1 MFSLRRAS
9 SRLLLSSAPVYQQER
24 QLLLSVTASTTRPHI
39 RSISSAATL
48 PTTIATATA
57 TTTTSAYECPTI
69 FSLNNVTIRS
79 KHSSTQIKRLFK
91 KNPARRRILQ
101 KELLLNNNNND
112 SSEGEEATTVQN
124 QNIIPQ
130 SQIQPVILD
139 PNILSNGWNAQTN
152 VEISH
157 YPFQVARTKNK
168 PNDAV
173 GFLPVYSEFRKDGAK
188 ITTRI
193 KKVSGDRDVFLNELR
208 ATLQIPLAKNT
219 KDIDNIRIRTGGT
232 IEVKGNRVQEV
243 KKWLASLGF

>member
-48 PTTIATATA
+48 PTTIATAT
-57 TTTTSAYECPTI
+57 TTTSAYEYPI
-69 FSLNNVTIRS
+69 ISSLNNVTIRS

-101 KELLLNNNNND
+101 KELLLNNNNNN
-112 SSEGEEATTVQN
+112 SSEGEEATAVQKN

-130 SQIQPVILD
+130 SQIQPVILE

-173 GFLPVYSEFRKDGAK
+173 GFLPVYSEFR
-188 ITTRI
+188 
-193 KKVSGDRDVFLNELR
+193 
-208 ATLQIPLAKNT
+208 
-219 KDIDNIRIRTGGT
+219 
-232 IEVKGNRVQEV
+232 
-243 KKWLASLGF
+243 

>member
-48 PTTIATATA
+48 PTTIATAT
-57 TTTTSAYECPTI
+57 TTTSAYEYPI
-69 FSLNNVTIRS
+69 ISSLNNVTIRS

-101 KELLLNNNNND
+101 KELLLNNNNN
-112 SSEGEEATTVQN
+112 SSEGEEATTSVHN

-130 SQIQPVILD
+130 SQIQPVILE

-173 GFLPVYSEFRKDGAK
+173 GFLPVYSEFR
-188 ITTRI
+188 
-193 KKVSGDRDVFLNELR
+193 
-208 ATLQIPLAKNT
+208 
-219 KDIDNIRIRTGGT
+219 
-232 IEVKGNRVQEV
+232 
-243 KKWLASLGF
+243 

>member
-9 SRLLLSSAPVYQQER
+9 SRLLSSAPAYQQER

-48 PTTIATATA
+48 PTTIATAT
-57 TTTTSAYECPTI
+57 TTTSAYEYPI
-69 FSLNNVTIRS
+69 ISSLNNVTIRS

-101 KELLLNNNNND
+101 KELLLNNNNN
-112 SSEGEEATTVQN
+112 SSEGEEATTAVQN

-130 SQIQPVILD
+130 SQIQPVILE

-173 GFLPVYSEFRKDGAK
+173 GFLPVYSEFR
-188 ITTRI
+188 
-193 KKVSGDRDVFLNELR
+193 
-208 ATLQIPLAKNT
+208 
-219 KDIDNIRIRTGGT
+219 
-232 IEVKGNRVQEV
+232 
-243 KKWLASLGF
+243 

>member
-9 SRLLLSSAPVYQQER
+9 SRLLSSAPAYQQEG

-48 PTTIATATA
+48 PTTIATAT
-57 TTTTSAYECPTI
+57 TTTSAYEWPI
-69 FSLNNVTIRS
+69 ISSLNNVTIRS

-101 KELLLNNNNND
+101 KELLLNNNNN
-112 SSEGEEATTVQN
+112 SSEGEEATTSVQN

-130 SQIQPVILD
+130 SQIQPVILE

-173 GFLPVYSEFRKDGAK
+173 GFLPVYSEFR
-188 ITTRI
+188 
-193 KKVSGDRDVFLNELR
+193 
-208 ATLQIPLAKNT
+208 
-219 KDIDNIRIRTGGT
+219 
-232 IEVKGNRVQEV
+232 
-243 KKWLASLGF
+243 

>member
-48 PTTIATATA
+48 PTTIATAT
-57 TTTTSAYECPTI
+57 TTTSAYEYPI
-69 FSLNNVTIRS
+69 ISSPNNVTIRS

-101 KELLLNNNNND
+101 KELLLNNNNN
-112 SSEGEEATTVQN
+112 SSEGEEATTAVQN

-130 SQIQPVILD
+130 SQIQPVILE

>member
-48 PTTIATATA
+48 PTTIATAT
-57 TTTTSAYECPTI
+57 TTTSAYECPI
-69 FSLNNVTIRS
+69 ISSLNNVTIRS

-101 KELLLNNNNND
+101 KELLLNNNNNN
-112 SSEGEEATTVQN
+112 SSEGEEATAVQKN

-130 SQIQPVILD
+130 SQIQPVILE

-173 GFLPVYSEFRKDGAK
+173 GFLPVYSEFR
-188 ITTRI
+188 
-193 KKVSGDRDVFLNELR
+193 
-208 ATLQIPLAKNT
+208 
-219 KDIDNIRIRTGGT
+219 
-232 IEVKGNRVQEV
+232 
-243 KKWLASLGF
+243 